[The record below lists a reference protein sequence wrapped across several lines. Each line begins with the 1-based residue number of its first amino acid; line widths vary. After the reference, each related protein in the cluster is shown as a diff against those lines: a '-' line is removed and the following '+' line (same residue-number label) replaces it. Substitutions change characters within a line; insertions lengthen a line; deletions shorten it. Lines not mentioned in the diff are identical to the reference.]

1 MDRCLNHVQIKFQ
14 KQNMLNEDDMAEY
27 VSVVAISSSSISVSL
42 LFQINDRII
51 ITDRSQ
57 MIFASSGNDFQQL
70 LKGVD

>member
-1 MDRCLNHVQIKFQ
+1 
-14 KQNMLNEDDMAEY
+14 MLNEDDMAEY

>member
-1 MDRCLNHVQIKFQ
+1 MQIKFQ